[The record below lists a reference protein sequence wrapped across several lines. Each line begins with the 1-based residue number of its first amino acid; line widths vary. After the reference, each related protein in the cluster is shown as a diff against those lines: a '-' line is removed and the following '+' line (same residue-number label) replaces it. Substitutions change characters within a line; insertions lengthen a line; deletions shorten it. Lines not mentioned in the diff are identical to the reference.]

1 MSGAD
6 DYRPRCFF
14 NGVYLPFG
22 KSLVPLELAPV
33 DFR

>member
-6 DYRPRCFF
+6 DHRPRYFF
-14 NGVYLPFG
+14 SFVYLPFG

-33 DFR
+33 DIM